1 MRVHYIPGQCVG
13 AFLWLPTSTL
23 DHPLRSWIICPC
35 PPGALADYAEWTM
48 AHVVSVPGLLQFEGF
63 FKSLMNGIESE
74 HRERERAIG
83 STAIYLAISCVSSFL
98 PLMKHRITVRVSTH
112 NSSSILHLFVVVFCF
127 FAHKYV

>member
-74 HRERERAIG
+74 HREREREQLDQQLY
-83 STAIYLAISCVSSFL
+83 TLQYLVCQVSYRS
-98 PLMKHRITVRVSTH
+98 
-112 NSSSILHLFVVVFCF
+112 
-127 FAHKYV
+127 